1 MLKFSHS
8 RIFII
13 RENLIFL
20 GFSYEF
26 NSLTSSNELAE
37 AYDSALNKPQTTLR
51 TAITMLVDYL
61 PFLRD
66 IPIDINKSFKNAC
79 AVIGRVSKRLVEE
92 KYKKAEN
99 GELKEKDV
107 LSLLININKTLPI
120 EEKMTDEELK
130 YQVIKPNILLSFF
143 LNIHV

>member
-1 MLKFSHS
+1 ML
-8 RIFII
+8 
-13 RENLIFL
+13 
-20 GFSYEF
+20 G
-26 NSLTSSNELAE
+26 
-37 AYDSALNKPQTTLR
+37 
-51 TAITMLVDYL
+51 DYL
-61 PFLRD
+61 PLLRD
-66 IPIDINKSFKNAC
+66 IPIDINKRFKNTC

-107 LSLLININKTLPI
+107 LSLLININKTLPV